1 MSKVFEKAHE
11 RSERMGLTEK
21 KAYYYE
27 SGYFDGYIEGQLEAN
42 EKLLDTLQQICGK
55 KVSIPDAEVRPVGK
69 AETR

>member
-1 MSKVFEKAHE
+1 MSNVMEKAHE
-11 RSERMGLTEK
+11 RSQRIGLNEK

-42 EKLLDTLQQICGK
+42 ERLLDTLQQICGK
-55 KVSIPDAEVRPVGK
+55 AVSIPDAQVRPFGK